1 MISECS
7 LCIVVQLCPTLCN
20 LVYCSMP
27 GFLSFTISKSLLKL
41 MSIELMMPSNHLILC
56 CPLSSYPQSFPA
68 SGAFPVSQLF
78 ASCGQSIGASP
89 LASVLPMNIQDWF
102 PLGLTVWSPW
112 SPRDSQESSPASQ
125 FKSINSLALSLLYGP
140 TLTSVH
146 DTGRSIALTRQTFVS
161 KVMFLLLIH
170 CLGWS

>member
-1 MISECS
+1 MISESS
-7 LCIVVQLCPTLCN
+7 LCIVVQLCPTVGKP
-20 LVYCSMP
+20 VYCSRP
-27 GFLSFTISKSLLKL
+27 DFLSFTISKSLLKV

-56 CPLSSYPQSFPA
+56 CPLSSCHQSFPA
-68 SGAFPVSQLF
+68 SGAFPMSQLF
-78 ASCGQSIGASP
+78 ASGGQSIGASP

-140 TLTSVH
+140 TLISVH
-146 DTGRSIALTRQTFVS
+146 DTGKSIALTRHTFVS
-161 KVMFLLLIH
+161 KVMFLLLIR
-170 CLGWS
+170 CLGLS

>member
-1 MISECS
+1 MISENS
-7 LCIVVQLCPTLCN
+7 LYIVVQLCPTLCDPM
-20 LVYCSMP
+20 YCSMP

-56 CPLSSYPQSFPA
+56 CPLSSCPQSFP
-68 SGAFPVSQLF
+68 SSRAFPISQLF
-78 ASCGQSIGASP
+78 ASGGQTIGVSP

-125 FKSINSLALSLLYGP
+125 FKSINSSALSLLYGP

-146 DTGRSIALTRQTFVS
+146 NTRKSIALTRQTFVS
-161 KVMFLLLIH
+161 KVTFLLLIH